1 LEKRHILAVRIIG
14 KKPIVRIA
22 EVLEYVLTVNE
33 DLIALIAKDLKFA
46 FTNVL
51 KIRAKTVTE
60 VAYVNTKF
68 RRLTVRNAE
77 VLLTA
82 NTGDKDKSAKT
93 VEDLR
98 FASINTFVIRARNAM
113 VLRFVLI
120 RSSKPIVNVVVEAPI
135 VVTASQRN
143 FVMPVMELVCV
154 SIVVSKSTVN
164 FVKVLRFVL
173 TTRFDINAENAKV
186 NDFANTAKTKLIAN
200 LVEVF
205 SFAKVRVVRL
215 RNLRSLMDIVF
226 NVI

>member
-1 LEKRHILAVRIIG
+1 MEKRDILAVRIIG
-14 KKPIVRIA
+14 KKPIVRIV
-22 EVLEYVLTVNE
+22 EVLEYVLTENE
-33 DLIALIAKDLKFA
+33 DLIVLIAKDLKFA

-82 NTGDKDKSAKT
+82 NTGDNDKSAKT

-98 FASINTFVIRARNAM
+98 FANINTFVILAKNAM

-120 RSSKPIVNVVVEAPI
+120 RSSKPIANVVEEAPI
-135 VVTASQRN
+135 AFTASRRSI
-143 FVMPVMELVCV
+143 VMHAMESVYA
-154 SIVVSKSTVN
+154 SIVVSKSTVS
-164 FVKVLRFVL
+164 FAKVLRFVL
-173 TTRFDINAENAKV
+173 TTRFDTNVENVKV
-186 NDFANTAKTKLIAN
+186 NDFVNTGKTKLTAN

-205 SFAKVRVVRL
+205 SFAKVQDARL
-215 RNLRSLMDIVF
+215 RNLKSSMGIVF